1 MLPNHVVVSPETLRE
16 IAERHGLGGSSV
28 ERLPETGIF
37 NQLSLW
43 TLPCGATPVLS
54 RAERPV
60 PMLLEVLRFFME
72 PPDDR
77 WRAIGPVEPGQHPEN
92 VPTASAGGNHA

>member
-1 MLPNHVVVSPETLRE
+1 MLPDHVVVSPEALQE
-16 IAERHGLGGSSV
+16 IADRHGLGGSSV

-43 TLPCGATPVLS
+43 TLPRGASPGLS
-54 RAERPV
+54 WAERPV
-60 PMLLEVLRFFME
+60 PMLLEVLRLFIE

-77 WRAIGPVEPGQHPEN
+77 WRAIGPVEPGQHTEN